1 MAFSVNQLL
10 PVGEYFYVKFVE
22 YDIKVSCPHI
32 VVNDDVSVRNF
43 TSLLST
49 MFYMAERSDTSSDNA
64 IRLRAKKILHM
75 AAMLLVLILQKISSA
90 KTVFA
95 KLCKLLRGTNVVL
108 SSLVGASIMLL
119 LPNAGN

>member
-10 PVGEYFYVKFVE
+10 PLGEYFYVKFVE